1 MRQGT
6 GGTAER

>member
-6 GGTAER
+6 LLC

>member
-6 GGTAER
+6 